1 MIDLVAQDALT
12 AAIWDR
18 LLMHGAILSSRRPA
32 EVRASGAPLALP
44 FDAA

>member
-18 LLMHGAILSSRRPA
+18 LMMRRSDSLIKSA
-32 EVRASGAPLALP
+32 GGRSCLP
-44 FDAA
+44 RPTCATI